1 MAAGKARAVLW
12 QVLCSEGRSE
22 YYGFMNMIR
31 GPVNPYDRRLLDAFN
46 ELADANESG
55 DRARIARAEVQCQ
68 WIKAKHRKAA
78 TGKEPWER

>member
-1 MAAGKARAVLW
+1 MD
-12 QVLCSEGRSE
+12 
-22 YYGFMNMIR
+22 MIR

-55 DRARIARAEVQCQ
+55 DRARIVAAEIQCQ